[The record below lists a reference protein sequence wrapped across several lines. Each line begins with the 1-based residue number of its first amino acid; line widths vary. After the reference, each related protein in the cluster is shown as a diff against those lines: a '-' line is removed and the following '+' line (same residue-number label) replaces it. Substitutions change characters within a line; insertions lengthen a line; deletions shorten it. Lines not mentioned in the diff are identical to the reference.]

1 LRLNARATAWAGAT
15 LTIFAAGMAA
25 AQDLPGFTA
34 FYLLGSAGLSLII
47 AAAVSVNWC
56 DK

>member
-1 LRLNARATAWAGAT
+1 
-15 LTIFAAGMAA
+15 MAA